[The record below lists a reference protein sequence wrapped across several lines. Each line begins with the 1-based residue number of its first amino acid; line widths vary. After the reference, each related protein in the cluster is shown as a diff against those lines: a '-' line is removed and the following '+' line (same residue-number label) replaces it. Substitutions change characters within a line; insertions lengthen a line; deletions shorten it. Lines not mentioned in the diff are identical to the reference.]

1 VRKPSHPAIFPPDVI
16 PFPSEPRSSVVC
28 LFSCFRVTVDILSL
42 NLSRA
47 VQISADIG
55 AHLIAG
61 MEVSPPDTMGRTF
74 DLLAKEGVFNL
85 ELASSL
91 KKAVGF
97 RNIAVHN
104 YESINWEIVHSI
116 AKHHPADPLRV
127 CQGGCRDAGEINNRF
142 ESDKPEPKM
151 CHVGATSGSRFN
163 GSQTGARSYG

>member
-1 VRKPSHPAIFPPDVI
+1 MDREVVEQKLESLRRCLRRIETKCPADAAT
-16 PFPSEPRSSVVC
+16 
-28 LFSCFRVTVDILSL
+28 LAADIDLQDIVSL

-47 VQISADIG
+47 VQIAVDIG

-61 MEVSPPDTMGRTF
+61 MEVPPPDTMGQTF
-74 DLLAKEGVFNL
+74 DLLAQEGVLNN

-116 AKHHPADPLRV
+116 VK
-127 CQGGCRDAGEINNRF
+127 GEF
-142 ESDKPEPKM
+142 
-151 CHVGATSGSRFN
+151 
-163 GSQTGARSYG
+163 